1 MPAEARTAIAQYAT
15 ALLMRPDTAAE
26 DQFPNTQL
34 ASNTRRNDPQ
44 DGSGLIA
51 EAARTLSSYGRVR

>member
-1 MPAEARTAIAQYAT
+1 
-15 ALLMRPDTAAE
+15 MRPDTTAE

-34 ASNTRRNDPQ
+34 GSNTRRNDPRN
-44 DGSGLIA
+44 GSGLIA